1 MVQAVGPGPALDT
14 GGGMVIEEIRAAM
27 ATVIVV
33 AAAMLGVDAA
43 NLRKQDNSSS

>member
-1 MVQAVGPGPALDT
+1 
-14 GGGMVIEEIRAAM
+14 M

-43 NLRKQDNSSS
+43 NLRKQDNPSPGCESIHIRVAF